1 MSKKS
6 NFLFS
11 ILALVIVTLACAN
24 PLGSGTAPAAPA
36 NVETIVAATLSA
48 LTATVPGA
56 DATLPPITESLLP
69 ASLYFL
75 NADSA
80 GVTQIY
86 RLAMDG
92 VTVTQLT
99 FEPANVEQY
108 DVSQVD
114 GSLAYTTNNQL
125 FTVNRDGSNRSMVV
139 DGGTLDPNSPATTL
153 LSDPLWSHDAQTIAF
168 GHKGI
173 NLYSVVAG
181 QSTLVLPSKIDSQ
194 GFGQMYY
201 PQSYSPDGTKLLIT
215 IAPVAS
221 DGSFSA
227 IYHPSDNTLV
237 ELTNPTDGAGSTC
250 CSFNWSG
257 DSASI
262 YTGTAFLSPFTS
274 AGMSRVDTNSG
285 KMEALLTSD
294 ETAESF
300 ELATTPFLAP
310 DGQLYFIYA
319 NQKGLNDFSVNVD
332 LQMVRSAP
340 DGVTGRT
347 VLRPES
353 FSNASGF
360 LWAPDASFLIA
371 TTYPAPDVYAG
382 GPAQLYYSD
391 GRPSIPLVPFA
402 MSMKWGP

>member
-1 MSKKS
+1 MIKKS
-6 NFLFS
+6 KLLFS
-11 ILALVIVTLACAN
+11 ILALFVVTLACAN
-24 PLGSGTAPAAPA
+24 PLGGLAPAEPA
-36 NVETIVAATLSA
+36 NVETIVAATFAA
-48 LTATVPGA
+48 LTASAAPEAGA
-56 DATLPPITESLLP
+56 TPLPPTVSLLP

-80 GVTQIY
+80 GLTQIY
-86 RLAMDG
+86 RLETDG

-99 FEPANVEQY
+99 FEPASVEDY

-114 GSLAYTTNNQL
+114 GSLVYTSNNQL
-125 FTVNRDGSNRSMVV
+125 FTVLRDGSNRSMIV
-139 DGGTLDPNSPATTL
+139 DGGVLDPNSPATTI
-153 LSDPLWSHDAQTIAF
+153 LSNPLWSPDAQTIAF

-181 QSTLVLPSKIDSQ
+181 QSTLTMHSEIDSN
-194 GFGQMYY
+194 GFGQMFW
-201 PQSYSPDGTKLLIT
+201 PESYSPDGTKILIT
-215 IAPVAS
+215 VAPIAS
-221 DGSFSA
+221 DGSFNS
-227 IYHPSDNTLV
+227 IYHPSDNSVV
-237 ELTNPTDGAGSTC
+237 ELTNPTGGAGSTC
-250 CSFNWSG
+250 CSFSWTA
-257 DSASI
+257 DSTSI

-274 AGMSRVDTNSG
+274 AGMSRADTNSG

-294 ETAESF
+294 ELAENF
-300 ELATTPFLAP
+300 NLATAPFLAP

-319 NQKGLNDFSVNVD
+319 NQSGLNNFSVSVD

-402 MSMKWGP
+402 MEMKWGP

>member
-1 MSKKS
+1 MFKKS
-6 NFLFS
+6 KLLFS
-11 ILALVIVTLACAN
+11 ILALFIVTLACAN

-36 NVETIVAATLSA
+36 NVETIVAATFAA
-48 LTATVPGA
+48 LTAPVTEA
-56 DATLPPITESLLP
+56 AATLPPATESLLP

-80 GVTQIY
+80 GLTQIY

-99 FEPANVEQY
+99 FEPASVEQY

-114 GSLAYTTNNQL
+114 GSLAYTTKNQL
-125 FTVNRDGSNRSMVV
+125 FTINRDGSNRSMVV
-139 DGGTLDPNSPATTL
+139 DGGTLDPNSPATTI
-153 LSDPLWSHDAQTIAF
+153 LSDPLWSPDAQTIAF

-173 NLYSVVAG
+173 NLYSIVTG
-181 QSTLVLPSKIDSQ
+181 QATLTLPSPIDSQ

-201 PQSYSPDGTKLLIT
+201 PQSYSPDGTKILIT
-215 IAPVAS
+215 VAPIAS

-227 IYHPSDNTLV
+227 IYHPSDNSMV
-237 ELTNPTDGAGSTC
+237 ELTNPTGGAGSTC
-250 CSFNWSG
+250 CSFSWSA

-274 AGMSRVDTNSG
+274 TGMSRADTNSG

-294 ETAESF
+294 ELAENF
-300 ELATTPFLAP
+300 NLATAPFLAP

-319 NQKGLNDFSVNVD
+319 NQSGLNNFSVNVA

-382 GPAQLYYSD
+382 GPAKLYYSD
-391 GRPSIPLVPFA
+391 GRPALSLVPFA
-402 MSMKWGP
+402 MEMKWGP